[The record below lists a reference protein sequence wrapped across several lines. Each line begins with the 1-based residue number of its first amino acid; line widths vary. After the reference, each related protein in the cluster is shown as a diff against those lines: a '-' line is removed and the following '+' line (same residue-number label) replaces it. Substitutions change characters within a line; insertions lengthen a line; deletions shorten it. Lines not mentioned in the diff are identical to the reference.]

1 MLEIYV
7 VIAITSH
14 IIHGQEYQR
23 NFEPTLLFGK
33 KCIEIHQSVICI
45 ALKRSFHLSDS
56 LRLGDKN
63 MNMV

>member
-7 VIAITSH
+7 VIAIASH
-14 IIHGQEYQR
+14 ITHGQEYQR
-23 NFEPTLLFGK
+23 NLKLTLFFGK
-33 KCIEIHQSVICI
+33 KCIQIHQSVICI